1 MGNESTSTSSPGY
14 DKLSGETQHDN
25 PMSFEG
31 LGLDTND
38 SLETTEVTPEKSVV
52 AQTAQ
57 TPTAPAA
64 QAPVVPPVA
73 QQPQAQPVAQA
84 TVQAQP
90 TEVTSQPQSL
100 ESVIQAF
107 ATNEAEM
114 TNQLAANFAIDP
126 ALAEELE
133 TNYAQAVPKLLA
145 STFVKAVHTSLQY
158 MQQYVPQIVEKSQ
171 AEARAYQEAE
181 KAFFGQFPDLNVSN
195 HGNDIQSFARAFVS
209 HNPKITRDELFTL
222 VGNAVRGKYGLTNQV
237 QAKPPVSQAQRPF
250 APAGNS
256 APISLP
262 VAQTEVS
269 PFWGLGQEHE
279 T

>member
-1 MGNESTSTSSPGY
+1 
-14 DKLSGETQHDN
+14 
-25 PMSFEG
+25 MSFEG
-31 LGLDTND
+31 LGLDNED
-38 SLETTEVTPEKSVV
+38 SLETPVV
-52 AQTAQ
+52 EAPKAAPAPAAQ

-64 QAPVVPPVA
+64 QAPVVPQVA
-73 QQPQAQPVAQA
+73 QQPQQQPEAQA
-84 TVQAQP
+84 PVQAQT
-90 TEVTSQPQSL
+90 TEVASQPQSL

-181 KAFFGQFPDLNVSN
+181 KAFFGQFPDLEASK
-195 HGNDIQSFARAFVS
+195 HGKDIQAFARAFVA
-209 HNPKITRDELFTL
+209 HNPKITRDELFAS
-222 VGNAVRGKYGLTNQV
+222 VGNAVRAKYGLTGQEQNRP
-237 QAKPPVSQAQRPF
+237 AAPSAPRPF

-262 VAQTEVS
+262 VAQSEVS
-269 PFWGLGQEHE
+269 PFWGLGQDFE